1 MESPYAWRNAMT
13 PALSWLL
20 RRGRQVGLPLLL
32 ALNPALPASGE
43 PLKVVT
49 EEYPP
54 YNYTE
59 NGRLTGLST
68 EIVQAALAAAQ
79 LQGQFQSLPWARAYD
94 IAQNSENVLI
104 YTIVRTPHREALF
117 KWVAPLA
124 PMRRYLF
131 SWAQRPITL
140 HHLDDAQHY
149 QIGTVNEDA
158 GEQFLIAQGFIKGRN
173 LQSSAQYA
181 FNYEKLKLGR
191 IDLWIMEERVAH
203 YLARQAGDDPLL
215 VLKKSYS
222 LPQQEGEYYMAFGK
236 QTPDALVERVRQGLA
251 LIKQNGVLDA
261 IQKKW
266 SLHAAEQ

>member
-1 MESPYAWRNAMT
+1 MIPV
-13 PALSWLL
+13 LSWLL
-20 RRGRQVGLPLLL
+20 RRGQQVGLPLLL
-32 ALNPALPASGE
+32 ALNPVLPASGQT
-43 PLKVVT
+43 LRVVT

-68 EIVQAALAAAQ
+68 EIIQAALAAVQ

-131 SWAQRPITL
+131 SWAQRPISL
-140 HHLDDAQHY
+140 QHLDDAKHY
-149 QIGTVNEDA
+149 QIGTVNEDV
-158 GEQFLIAQGFIKGRN
+158 GEQFLVAQGFAKGRN

-191 IDLWIMEERVAH
+191 IDLWVIDERVAH
-203 YLARQAGDDPLL
+203 YLARQAGDDPLQ
-215 VLKKSYS
+215 VLSKSYP
-222 LPQQEGEYYMAFGK
+222 LPELEGEHYMAFGK
-236 QTPDALVERVRQGLA
+236 QTPDALVERVRQGLER
-251 LIKQNGVLDA
+251 IKHNGVLDS

-266 SLHAAEQ
+266 GLHASDQ

>member
-1 MESPYAWRNAMT
+1 MT
-13 PALSWLL
+13 PALSRLL
-20 RRGRQVGLPLLL
+20 RRSRQTCLPLLL
-32 ALNPALPASGE
+32 ALNPALPASGQT
-43 PLKVVT
+43 LKVVT
-49 EEYPP
+49 EEFPP

-94 IAQNSENVLI
+94 IAQHSENVLI
-104 YTIVRTPHREALF
+104 YTITRTPHREALF

-124 PMRRYLF
+124 PTKRYLF
-131 SWAQRPITL
+131 SWAQRPISL
-140 HHLDDAQHY
+140 HHLDDAKHY
-149 QIGTVNEDA
+149 QIGTVNEDV
-158 GEQFLIAQGFIKGRN
+158 GEQFLVAQGFIKGQN

-191 IDLWIMEERVAH
+191 IDLWVIDEQAAH

-215 VLKKSYS
+215 VLKKSYP
-222 LPQQEGEYYMAFGK
+222 LPQLEREHYMAFGK
-236 QTPDALVERVRQGLA
+236 RTPDALVERVRQGLA
-251 LIKQNGVLDA
+251 RIKQNGVLDA

-266 SLHAAEQ
+266 GLHAAEQ